1 MKSRKIYIIL
11 FIILYVFV
19 ALVSGIHGFAF
30 FGLANVPLLAIMLA
44 IAFEIGQAAV
54 LFSILTDSSQR
65 KKVMPWFLMGI
76 LTLVQVMGNVYNSYK
91 YLITNAEENLR
102 LLEDRI
108 NAEDLIN
115 DVGDV
120 FGKNQGERINTV
132 RDLTG
137 NLENDL
143 LDLIA
148 RGTDETGT
156 IAPIDLQRI
165 KQQVGEM
172 TNWADTTRPKIQNKT
187 LEQIYGKFNKRLID
201 ISPELAMA
209 NKEYAK
215 IKNFQNNEGLKR
227 VLRPGDNIDSA
238 STALKNYNTTV
249 TKGNTSRNIQDL
261 ENA

>member
-102 LLEDRI
+102 FFKEPIFIWTQLPDAQANVILAYVQGAILPLVALLLTSMVAGFLNKKEEPEEDVEYI
-108 NAEDLIN
+108 EEVENEEQDEIVSEENDDISEDENTKEDEIIN
-115 DVGDV
+115 D
-120 FGKNQGERINTV
+120 
-132 RDLTG
+132 
-137 NLENDL
+137 
-143 LDLIA
+143 
-148 RGTDETGT
+148 
-156 IAPIDLQRI
+156 
-165 KQQVGEM
+165 
-172 TNWADTTRPKIQNKT
+172 NK
-187 LEQIYGKFNKRLID
+187 EEYV
-201 ISPELAMA
+201 SPEI
-209 NKEYAK
+209 NVVDKE
-215 IKNFQNNEGLKR
+215 
-227 VLRPGDNIDSA
+227 D
-238 STALKNYNTTV
+238 TV
-249 TKGNTSRNIQDL
+249 VKEDKEESHFLNL
-261 ENA
+261 

>member
-102 LLEDRI
+102 FFKEPIFIWTQLPDAQANVILAYVQGAILPLVALL
-108 NAEDLIN
+108 
-115 DVGDV
+115 
-120 FGKNQGERINTV
+120 
-132 RDLTG
+132 LTSMVAG
-137 NLENDL
+137 FLNKKEEPEEEVEYVEEVENEEPDEIVSEEND
-143 LDLIA
+143 DISENEN
-148 RGTDETGT
+148 TKEDEIVNGDKEEYVSPE
-156 IAPIDLQRI
+156 INVVD
-165 KQQVGEM
+165 KE
-172 TNWADTTRPKIQNKT
+172 DTTVK
-187 LEQIYGKFNKRLID
+187 D
-201 ISPELAMA
+201 D
-209 NKEYAK
+209 KEESHFL
-215 IKNFQNNEGLKR
+215 NL
-227 VLRPGDNIDSA
+227 
-238 STALKNYNTTV
+238 
-249 TKGNTSRNIQDL
+249 
-261 ENA
+261 